1 VKKFVILFGAMV
13 CFGTVSYA
21 AQQKSASAAK
31 SSTAAK
37 SPAGKQSPSPAKQ
50 GPGGSSA
57 TGAQSNDLLG
67 DSNGRPQGPTEIT
80 ATQEAQF
87 DVKTRTGIFI
97 GNVKVVDPQ
106 FTLTSNR
113 LTVHL
118 NKDEDGGGLNEAEAQ
133 GNVVIVHV
141 NQPKTPAQPAQ
152 TAVASAPAAG
162 SAAKGP
168 TPAAPAPAQQPTT
181 SVGKAENAVYV
192 AKDGSIT
199 LTGWPQVTQGVN
211 THIATAPGVKMV
223 IYKDGKMQ
231 TYGSTRTLIVDRTG
245 TNNPN
250 ANGAQ

>member
-1 VKKFVILFGAMV
+1 VKKSVILFGAMV
-13 CFGTVSYA
+13 CFGTVIHA
-21 AQQKSASAAK
+21 AQQKSPSGAK
-31 SSTAAK
+31 SSVAAK
-37 SPAGKQSPSPAKQ
+37 TPASKQTPTPAKQ
-50 GPGGSSA
+50 GSA
-57 TGAQSNDLLG
+57 AGAQSNDLLG

-87 DVKTRTGIFI
+87 DVKTRSGIFI

-152 TAVASAPAAG
+152 NAVASTPAAR
-162 SAAKGP
+162 SAAAGP
-168 TPAAPAPAQQPTT
+168 TPASSPVPAQTPTT
-181 SVGKAENAVYV
+181 SVGKAENAVYL

-199 LTGWPQVTQGVN
+199 LTGWPQVTQGLN

-245 TNNPN
+245 TNTPN

>member
-1 VKKFVILFGAMV
+1 MV
-13 CFGTVSYA
+13 CFGTVIHA
-21 AQQKSASAAK
+21 AQQKSASGVKPAA
-31 SSTAAK
+31 SAK
-37 SPAGKQSPSPAKQ
+37 SPTSKQTPTPAKQ
-50 GPGGSSA
+50 GFA
-57 TGAQSNDLLG
+57 AGAQSNDLLG

-87 DVKTRTGIFI
+87 DVKTRSGTFI

-118 NKDEDGGGLNEAEAQ
+118 NKDEEGGGLNEAEAQ

-152 TAVASAPAAG
+152 TATSSSTPAPR
-162 SAAKGP
+162 SAATGP
-168 TPAAPAPAQQPTT
+168 TSAATPTT
-181 SVGKAENAVYV
+181 SVGKAENAVYL

-199 LTGWPQVTQGVN
+199 LTGWPQVTQGLN

-231 TYGSTRTLIVDRTG
+231 TFGSTRTLIVDRTG
-245 TNNPN
+245 TNTPN

>member
-1 VKKFVILFGAMV
+1 MSVKKSVILFGTMV
-13 CFGTVSYA
+13 CFSTVIYA
-21 AQQKSASAAK
+21 AQQKPASGAK
-31 SSTAAK
+31 PAAAK
-37 SPAGKQSPSPAKQ
+37 SPTSKQTPTPAK
-50 GPGGSSA
+50 G
-57 TGAQSNDLLG
+57 QSNDLLG
-67 DSNGRPQGPTEIT
+67 DNNGRPQGPTEIT

-87 DVKTRTGIFI
+87 DTKTRSGIFI

-133 GNVVIVHV
+133 GNVVIVHI
-141 NQPKTPAQPAQ
+141 NQPKTPAQ
-152 TAVASAPAAG
+152 TAAASKPAAG
-162 SAAKGP
+162 SATIGP
-168 TPAAPAPAQQPTT
+168 TPAPTPATPQQPTT
-181 SVGKAENAVYV
+181 SVGKAENAVYL

-199 LTGWPQVTQGVN
+199 LTGWPQVTQGLN

-245 TNNPN
+245 TNTSNT
-250 ANGAQ
+250 NGAQ

>member
-1 VKKFVILFGAMV
+1 MV
-13 CFGTVSYA
+13 CFGTAIHA
-21 AQQKSASAAK
+21 AQQKPPSGTKPSAAAK
-31 SSTAAK
+31 TPSS
-37 SPAGKQSPSPAKQ
+37 KQTPSPAKQ
-50 GPGGSSA
+50 GSA
-57 TGAQSNDLLG
+57 ADAQSNDLLG

-87 DVKTRTGIFI
+87 DVKTRSGIFI

-141 NQPKTPAQPAQ
+141 NQPKTPAQPGQ
-152 TAVASAPAAG
+152 TAAPAAR
-162 SAAKGP
+162 SAAVGA
-168 TPAAPAPAQQPTT
+168 TPAPATKPAQQPTT
-181 SVGKAENAVYV
+181 SVGKAENAVYL
-192 AKDGSIT
+192 AKDGTIT
-199 LTGWPQVTQGVN
+199 LTGWPQVTQGLN

-245 TNNPN
+245 TNTPN
-250 ANGAQ
+250 TNGAQ

>member
-1 VKKFVILFGAMV
+1 MV
-13 CFGTVSYA
+13 CFGTVIHA
-21 AQQKSASAAK
+21 AQQKSPSGAKPAA
-31 SSTAAK
+31 AAK
-37 SPAGKQSPSPAKQ
+37 SPASKQTPTPAKQ
-50 GPGGSSA
+50 GSA
-57 TGAQSNDLLG
+57 AGAQSNDLLG

-87 DVKTRTGIFI
+87 DVKTRSGIFI

-141 NQPKTPAQPAQ
+141 NQPKTPTQPAQ
-152 TAVASAPAAG
+152 TAAASTPAARSAPI
-162 SAAKGP
+162 GP
-168 TPAAPAPAQQPTT
+168 TPAPTPTT
-181 SVGKAENAVYV
+181 SVGKAENAVYL

-199 LTGWPQVTQGVN
+199 LTGWPQVTQGLN

-245 TNNPN
+245 TNTPN
-250 ANGAQ
+250 TNGAQ

>member
-1 VKKFVILFGAMV
+1 MV
-13 CFGTVSYA
+13 CFGTVIDG
-21 AQQKSASAAK
+21 AQQKSTSGEKPSATAK
-31 SSTAAK
+31 PAA
-37 SPAGKQSPSPAKQ
+37 AKQSPTSAKQ
-50 GPGGSSA
+50 GSA
-57 TGAQSNDLLG
+57 AGAKSNDLLG
-67 DSNGRPQGPTEIT
+67 DENGRPQGPTEIT

-87 DVKTRTGIFI
+87 DTKTRTGIFI

-106 FTLTSNR
+106 FTLTSNQ

-118 NKDEDGGGLNEAEAQ
+118 NKDDEGGGLKDANAQ

-152 TAVASAPAAG
+152 TAVASTAAARSAAVGPNPAA
-162 SAAKGP
+162 
-168 TPAAPAPAQQPTT
+168 TPAPAQTPTT
-181 SVGKAENAVYV
+181 SVGKAENAVYL

-199 LTGWPQVTQGVN
+199 LTGWPQVTQGLN

-245 TNNPN
+245 TNTPN

>member
-1 VKKFVILFGAMV
+1 MV
-13 CFGTVSYA
+13 CFGTVIHA
-21 AQQKSASAAK
+21 AQQKPASGAK
-31 SSTAAK
+31 PPAAK
-37 SPAGKQSPSPAKQ
+37 SPASKQTPTPAK
-50 GPGGSSA
+50 G
-57 TGAQSNDLLG
+57 QSNDLLG
-67 DSNGRPQGPTEIT
+67 DNNGRPQGPTEIT

-87 DVKTRTGIFI
+87 DTKTRSGIFI

-133 GNVVIVHV
+133 GNVVIVHI

-152 TAVASAPAAG
+152 TAAASKPATI
-162 SAAKGP
+162 GP
-168 TPAAPAPAQQPTT
+168 TPAPTPATPQQPTT
-181 SVGKAENAVYV
+181 SVGKAETAVYLS
-192 AKDGSIT
+192 KHGSIT
-199 LTGWPQVTQGVN
+199 LTGWPPVKQGLN

-245 TNNPN
+245 TNTSNT
-250 ANGAQ
+250 NGAQ

>member
-1 VKKFVILFGAMV
+1 MV
-13 CFGTVSYA
+13 CFSTVIHA
-21 AQQKSASAAK
+21 AQQKPASGAK
-31 SSTAAK
+31 PAAAK
-37 SPAGKQSPSPAKQ
+37 SPASKQTPTPAK
-50 GPGGSSA
+50 G
-57 TGAQSNDLLG
+57 QSNDLLG
-67 DSNGRPQGPTEIT
+67 DNNGRPQGPTEIT

-87 DVKTRTGIFI
+87 DTKTRSGIFI

-133 GNVVIVHV
+133 GNVVIVHI

-152 TAVASAPAAG
+152 TAAASKPVAG
-162 SAAKGP
+162 SATIGP
-168 TPAAPAPAQQPTT
+168 TPAPTPAPAQTPTT
-181 SVGKAENAVYV
+181 SVGKAENALYV
-192 AKDGSIT
+192 AKDGTIT
-199 LTGWPQVTQGVN
+199 LTGWPQVTQGLN

-245 TNNPN
+245 TNTPN
-250 ANGAQ
+250 TNGAQ

>member
-1 VKKFVILFGAMV
+1 VKKLVILFAAMV
-13 CFGTVSYA
+13 CFGTVIHA
-21 AQQKSASAAK
+21 AQQKSPSGAKPAAP
-31 SSTAAK
+31 AK
-37 SPAGKQSPSPAKQ
+37 SPASKQTPTSAK
-50 GPGGSSA
+50 PGSA
-57 TGAQSNDLLG
+57 AGAQSNDLLG

-87 DVKTRTGIFI
+87 DVKTRSGIFI

-141 NQPKTPAQPAQ
+141 NQPKTPAQPAP
-152 TAVASAPAAG
+152 TAAA
-162 SAAKGP
+162 P
-168 TPAAPAPAQQPTT
+168 TPAARSAAIGATPAPTPTT
-181 SVGKAENAVYV
+181 SVGKAENAVYL

-199 LTGWPQVTQGVN
+199 LTGWPQVTQGLN

-245 TNNPN
+245 TNTPN
-250 ANGAQ
+250 TNGAQ